1 LKKTSQVQMQDQA
14 QLSAFS
20 EDIRIFKDVLRRN
33 VLYPIGLIVVLAFM
47 IYSAIFA
54 VYPKIIGYNPSYT
67 DLSVIL
73 QPPSLRFPFGTDDL
87 GRNLFLKALNGAPI
101 DAAISLSVVLLALVI
116 GVLTGATAGYFGGI
130 VQQVIMG
137 VTDIFLAFPGLVL
150 AVAFAAALGSGMVNV
165 MIALSVVWWPVYTRL
180 ARGETLSVKEQQYV
194 TAAKASGLSG
204 VRIVIEHI
212 MPNVITTM
220 IAYATADIGNVI
232 LISAVLGYLG
242 LGAQPPNVDL
252 GRIVYDGQSFI
263 QFAPWY
269 SILPGVMLFI
279 IAISFAFVGDLLR
292 DFLDPKMRI

>member
-1 LKKTSQVQMQDQA
+1 LTQTTQEQA
-14 QLSAFS
+14 QLSVFA
-20 EDIRIFKDVLRRN
+20 EDVRVFKDVLRRN
-33 VLYPIGLIVVLAFM
+33 ALYPLGLTVVIVYLA
-47 IYSAIFA
+47 YSAIFGIFPG
-54 VYPKIIGYNPSYT
+54 VISYNPSYT
-67 DLSVIL
+67 DLTVIL

-101 DAAISLSVVLLALVI
+101 DAAISLSVVLLALLV

-150 AVAFAAALGSGMVNV
+150 AVAFAAALGSGMINV

-180 ARGETLSVKEQQYV
+180 ARGETLSVKEQQFV
-194 TAAKASGLSG
+194 TAARASGLSG

-212 MPNVITTM
+212 MPNVLTTM

-232 LISAVLGYLG
+232 LLSAVLGYLG

-252 GRIVYDGQSFI
+252 GRIVYDGQNFI
-263 QFAPWY
+263 RFAPWY
-269 SILPGVMLFI
+269 SLLPGVMLFV

>member
-1 LKKTSQVQMQDQA
+1 MQDQA

>member
-1 LKKTSQVQMQDQA
+1 MQDQA

-150 AVAFAAALGSGMVNV
+150 AVAFAAALGSGMINV

>member
-1 LKKTSQVQMQDQA
+1 MKKTSQVQMQDQA

>member
-1 LKKTSQVQMQDQA
+1 MQDQA

-33 VLYPIGLIVVLAFM
+33 VLYPIGLVVVLAFM

-54 VYPKIIGYNPSYT
+54 VYPRIIGYNPSYT

-204 VRIVIEHI
+204 VRIVVEHI